1 MTDRPDEGTLMADA
15 LEHLIRRVVRRG
27 RVELE
32 KAAGSGRRR
41 LELRQLR
48 KDRDHFWI
56 RIGKTAQQLVL
67 AGEVDHPALR
77 KAMER
82 IDAIEAELD
91 RATSTSS
98 VATSGQAD
106 YPEDVR
112 ESERVGGVAQ
122 LGER

>member
-1 MTDRPDEGTLMADA
+1 MTDRPDDGTLMADA
-15 LEHLIRRVVRRG
+15 LEHLMRRIMRRG
-27 RVELE
+27 RAEVE

-56 RIGKTAQQLVL
+56 RLGKTAQQLVL

-91 RATSTSS
+91 RAADTGSL
-98 VATSGQAD
+98 AAPEQAD
-106 YPEDVR
+106 
-112 ESERVGGVAQ
+112 
-122 LGER
+122 